1 MSHSSVCATWRR
13 SKALAEIPHAQ
24 IVTLTINPAVDVST
38 SVKKMVPFT
47 KMRCAQAHRDPGGGG
62 INVARVLKRLG
73 IEATAIY
80 PAGGATGQLLATLL
94 EREGVRSIAIPAA
107 NPTREDITI
116 FDETTRE
123 QFRLVFPGAALGEI
137 EWQECLGSIAR
148 ITPPP
153 AFVIASGS
161 LPAGVPHDFF
171 GKVAQA
177 SNAHS
182 RVIVDTSGPFLKAA
196 LEAGVYLIK
205 PNLREFW
212 ELAGIAASDE
222 ATLIEAGHRL
232 FDRYRI
238 EVIAISMGPEGALLM
253 TREMALRANGL
264 PMDPISV
271 SGAGDSFLGAMVWSL
286 TNDSSLDTALR
297 YGVAGGSAALLNPGT
312 ELCRPED
319 VHRLACEVIVMPIA
333 RNHR

>member
-1 MSHSSVCATWRR
+1 
-13 SKALAEIPHAQ
+13 LAETASTQ
-24 IVTLTINPAVDVST
+24 VVTLTINPALDMST
-38 SVKKMVPFT
+38 SVRKMVPFT

-80 PAGGATGQLLATLL
+80 PAGGATGQVLAALL
-94 EREGVRSIAIPAA
+94 EREGVRSIVISAL
-107 NPTREDITI
+107 NDTREDITI

-123 QFRLVFPGAALGEI
+123 QFRLVFPGALLGDM

-171 GKVAQA
+171 GRVAQA
-177 SNAHS
+177 AKAPSK
-182 RVIVDTSGPFLKAA
+182 VIVDTSGPFLKAA
-196 LEAGVYLIK
+196 LESGVYLIK

-222 ATLIEAGHRL
+222 ATLIEAGRRL
-232 FDRYRI
+232 FDHYRL
-238 EVIAISMGPEGALLM
+238 EVIAVSMGAEGALLM
-253 TREMALRANGL
+253 TRDVALRANGL
-264 PMDPISV
+264 PIEPISV
-271 SGAGDSFLGAMVWSL
+271 SGAGDSFLAAMVWSL
-286 TNDSSLDTALR
+286 VNHNSLEMALR

-312 ELCRPED
+312 GLCRPDD
-319 VHRLACEVIVMPIA
+319 VHRLASAVTVTPIA
-333 RNHR
+333 RDSR